1 MTTTPSQSSR
11 VAVVTGGGSGFGR
24 ALAEHCALAGF
35 DLFLLDIDG
44 DRVAQAADDLAER
57 HGVRAHSTPVDVS
70 DAAAVDAGARLVES
84 TFGRCDLLFVNVGVQ
99 LFGAVERLTDE
110 EWRWVL
116 DVNVIGA
123 VRTVRSML
131 PLLRRTEGSRIVF
144 TCSANALAPAARLGA
159 YQASKYALLGVADTL
174 RIELA
179 DEGIGVSVVFPL
191 GMLTRHL
198 ESSAA
203 ARPDELGEIAPVDE
217 DLTAMM
223 ASRPLGEKDITTA
236 EDAARRVLGEV
247 LAGEAYILT
256 HGDLSEPVAERDALV
271 QRALERLAADSAAQA

>member
-1 MTTTPSQSSR
+1 MTDPAPGAR
-11 VAVVTGGGSGFGR
+11 PVAVVTGGGSGFGFS
-24 ALAEHCALAGF
+24 LAEHCAIAGF

-44 DRVAQAADDLAER
+44 DRVAQAAVDLGER
-57 HGVRAHSTPVDVS
+57 HGVRAHS
-70 DAAAVDAGARLVES
+70 AAADVADAEAVASAALLVEG

-99 LFGAVERLTDE
+99 LFGAVEALSDE

-179 DEGIGVSVVFPL
+179 DDGIGVSVVFPL

-198 ESSAA
+198 ESSTA
-203 ARPDELGEIAPVDE
+203 ARPEALGEQEPFDE
-217 DLTAMM
+217 DLQAMM
-223 ASRPLGEKDITTA
+223 ASRPMGEKDITTPEA
-236 EDAARRVLGEV
+236 AARRVLGEV
-247 LAGEAYILT
+247 LAGEVYILT
-256 HGDLSEPVAERDALV
+256 HGELSGPVAEREALMR
-271 QRALERLAADSAAQA
+271 RALDRLAADTDARG